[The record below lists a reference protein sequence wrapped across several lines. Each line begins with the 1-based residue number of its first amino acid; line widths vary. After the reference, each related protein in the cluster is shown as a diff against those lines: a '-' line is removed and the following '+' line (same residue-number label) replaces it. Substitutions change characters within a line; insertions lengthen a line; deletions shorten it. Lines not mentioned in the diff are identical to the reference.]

1 MSDSIYFTIVMIIVF
16 IKIELLCFMLFKN
29 DITDFRDLNSLE

>member
-1 MSDSIYFTIVMIIVF
+1 MSDSIFTIVMIIVF

-29 DITDFRDLNSLE
+29 VITDFRDLNSLE